1 MIGIARTGSGKT
13 LAFCLPGKVILNFLL
28 LTMVSA
34 IIHIM
39 AQQDLRSGDG
49 PIALI
54 LSPTRELAKQVDEV
68 AKLFGKC
75 CGINSVAVYGG
86 ADKNVQI
93 SQLNKGTC
101 QKTTPFYTKPSVF

>member
-1 MIGIARTGSGKT
+1 
-13 LAFCLPGKVILNFLL
+13 
-28 LTMVSA
+28 
-34 IIHIM
+34 M

-93 SQLNKGTC
+93 SQLNKGTR
-101 QKTTPFYTKPSVF
+101 QNFPIIPYKIPRKNPVFLTQL

>member
-1 MIGIARTGSGKT
+1 MFDTSEPTFTA
-13 LAFCLPGKVILNFLL
+13 
-28 LTMVSA
+28 VSA

-93 SQLNKGTC
+93 SQLNKGKC
-101 QKTTPFYTKPSVF
+101 QKYRKVYFYTKNEFHF

>member
-1 MIGIARTGSGKT
+1 MFDSSEPTFTA
-13 LAFCLPGKVILNFLL
+13 
-28 LTMVSA
+28 VSA

-93 SQLNKGTC
+93 SQLNKGTR
-101 QKTTPFYTKPSVF
+101 QKYSKILYKTLGQSSFLT